1 MYTNFSFVIKVV
13 TTLDG
18 NFITQ
23 VGSTGEEGL
32 NDGSFD
38 IALFNRPQVH
48 ILDWSYFIILFLI
61 FTYIC
66 LLMQFIIQKIVAICR
81 VLHTIRRKMSFMSL
95 TLKIML

>member
-1 MYTNFSFVIKVV
+1 MHTNFSFVIKVV

-48 ILDWSYFIILFLI
+48 ILD
-61 FTYIC
+61 
-66 LLMQFIIQKIVAICR
+66 
-81 VLHTIRRKMSFMSL
+81 
-95 TLKIML
+95 